1 MAEQQIIIAIG
12 REFGSGGH
20 EIAEKLSEI
29 FGIKLYD
36 KNILQNI
43 AEAKNMDVAN
53 YEKYDEV
60 PRKMMFSRTVKGLSN
75 SMEENIAQM
84 QFRFLEDKANS
95 GESFVVV
102 GRCAETILKYHP
114 ALVSIFV
121 LSDWDAKVERVMRI
135 YELTKGEAESFMYR
149 NDRKRKEYHNY
160 FCKIKWGDSR
170 NYDLCVN
177 SSRLGEEE
185 TVQMLKEYIEKRMA
199 HRNKKS

>member
-60 PRKMMFSRTVKGLSN
+60 PRKMIFSRTVKGLSN

-121 LSDWDAKVERVMRI
+121 LSDWDAKVERVMKI